1 VPTPEERRADINRFV
16 DDAAEGVALH
26 FASEVPADEKIA
38 AMVAVY
44 RDGTLSES
52 QIQNLAQKMHLT
64 PDEFVVSWNA
74 MANNLQHQ
82 LTAMANAH
90 GVTSR
95 NSQRGCV
102 RAEVAKHKP
111 LCDSMPFRGTL
122 KVPMRTTCGT
132 SLLVEIS
139 GNHGPIREHGSR
151 PPLDR

>member
-1 VPTPEERRADINRFV
+1 MPTPEERRADINRFV

-82 LTAMANAH
+82 VTAMANAH
-90 GVTSR
+90 GVNLPEFSAWMRESR
-95 NSQRGCV
+95 GGQAQAALQQHALSRDVEGAYANHMRDFIARGNK
-102 RAEVAKHKP
+102 R
-111 LCDSMPFRGTL
+111 
-122 KVPMRTTCGT
+122 
-132 SLLVEIS
+132 
-139 GNHGPIREHGSR
+139 
-151 PPLDR
+151 